1 MAVHLIFEEQ
11 PYLTKDLERLCLQK
25 FLHQLNATYSKCNHI
40 GFHKNYQS
48 NISVFVLPKI
58 FLHDQKVFGKY
69 DYKLFVSKTIKGIL
83 SLQEFEIIKSITEK
97 LYFCLRKYQREIN
110 SNIIDRELGFSI
122 KSNIGIQNSGAF
134 EAMLA
139 LIAFNRNNPL
149 LYTQERQI
157 LESKTSHT
165 INWKKTLSASIP
177 VSVDDSL
184 IYLDFS
190 RSTKGSKKDDLL
202 LVIFYSLLNNFR
214 DYDST
219 INIRSLVKILNPN
232 QLIKIKPKIKNFLRT
247 SKSTYF
253 SDKFRQLH
261 SLLQSYYFAENAAY
275 SSEQIEFLL
284 TNDFEI
290 LFERFVDSLIS
301 DEHLLK
307 LYKFL
312 KDGKEIDHL
321 FGEKDVFKGCKIIYI
336 GDSKYY
342 KDPAKIASQKY
353 KQFTYSRNIIQ
364 ENIYIVNNGENTIY
378 SRNYRDSVSEGYNVT
393 PNFFVFAV
401 VQSSYLEANT
411 LISIDSQAAE
421 FSFHFENRLFDRDSL
436 HILYFKIDFIGLL
449 NFYVGTDKRL
459 GVSHSTLKRTSKNTI
474 QTEFRQYLDRRY
486 MFCFVEISQDSIEG
500 NFKALHG
507 KIFTSPAIFPKYI
520 LALDKRFELENQEVL
535 SLLSA
540 INLDIFQVNLT
551 DLSEI

>member
-1 MAVHLIFEEQ
+1 
-11 PYLTKDLERLCLQK
+11 
-25 FLHQLNATYSKCNHI
+25 
-40 GFHKNYQS
+40 
-48 NISVFVLPKI
+48 
-58 FLHDQKVFGKY
+58 LHDQKVFGKY
-69 DYKLFVSKTIKGIL
+69 DYNLFVSKSAKEIL
-83 SLQEFEIIKSITEK
+83 SLQELEIIKSITEK

-122 KSNIGIQNSGAF
+122 KSNIGTQNAGAF

-165 INWKKTLSASIP
+165 INWKKTLSSSIP
-177 VSVDDSL
+177 VRVDDDL
-184 IYLDFS
+184 FYLDFS

-202 LVIFYSLLNNFR
+202 LVIFYSLLNDFR

-219 INIRSLVKILNPN
+219 INIKSSVKVLNSN
-232 QLIKIKPKIKNFLRT
+232 QLIKIKPKIKNFLRI
-247 SKSTYF
+247 SRSTYF

-261 SLLQSYYFAENAAY
+261 SLLQSYYFAENAVY
-275 SSEQIEFLL
+275 SSEQIEFLV

-290 LFERFVDSLIS
+290 LFETFVDSLIS
-301 DEHLLK
+301 DEHLLR
-307 LYKFL
+307 LYKYL

-321 FGEKDVFKGCKIIYI
+321 FGDKDVFKGCRIIYI

-364 ENIYIVNNGENTIY
+364 ENIYIVNSGDNTIY
-378 SRNYRDSVSEGYNVT
+378 SRNYRDSISEGYNVT
-393 PNFFVFAV
+393 PNFFIFAV

-411 LISIDSQAAE
+411 LISIDSQEAE

-449 NFYVGTDKRL
+449 NFYVGADKRL
-459 GVSHSTLKRTSKNTI
+459 GVSHSTLKRTSKSII
-474 QTEFRQYLDRRY
+474 QTEFRKYLDRRY
-486 MFCFVEISQDSIEG
+486 IFYLVEIRQDTIER
-500 NFKALHG
+500 NFKVLHG

-520 LALDKRFELENQEVL
+520 LALDKQFESENQAIL

-540 INLDIFQVNLT
+540 LNLDTCQVNLT